1 MLIIYDFTPRITIFT
16 DNITTL
22 ESLLIYAMKT
32 ITYQS
37 DYLGNGFEFATIN
50 QPDDYEGKVVATV
63 IRKQCSMPSNKAVLY
78 VHGFNDYFF
87 QSDMAHRF
95 NEKEYHF
102 YAIDLRKYGRS
113 TLPHQK
119 SNNMRSL
126 TEYFADLDEAL
137 EIIRQEGNEK
147 ILLSGH
153 STGGLLVTLYASER
167 VGNEKFD
174 TIFCNSPFYDM
185 NMPGY
190 QKRLLVPLVALF
202 GKYFPDVLLPGKI
215 SEWYG
220 HSLHGEKKGEWD
232 YNLVWKPHLV
242 PALNAGWI
250 SAIHQ
255 GHTKI
260 KKGIILTRP
269 ILVMHSHQSIYSND
283 WNTSFFEGDAIL
295 NVKDIKGG
303 AERIVAPKRTIIEI
317 EGGMHDLILSPL
329 QVRERVYL
337 DLFEWLKQTIK

>member
-1 MLIIYDFTPRITIFT
+1 
-16 DNITTL
+16 
-22 ESLLIYAMKT
+22 MKT

-87 QSDMAHRF
+87 QSEMAQKF
-95 NEKEYHF
+95 NEKGFHF
-102 YAIDLRKYGRS
+102 YAVDLRKYGRS
-113 TLPHQK
+113 TLPHHK

-137 EIIRQEGNEK
+137 DIIRQEGNEQV
-147 ILLSGH
+147 LLSGH

-303 AERIVAPKRTIIEI
+303 AERIVAPKRTIIAI

>member
-1 MLIIYDFTPRITIFT
+1 MLIIYDFISYTDVFT
-16 DNITTL
+16 YNITTL
-22 ESLLIYAMKT
+22 ESLLIYAMKR

-113 TLPHQK
+113 TLPHHK

-147 ILLSGH
+147 VLLSGH

-174 TIFCNSPFYDM
+174 AIFCNSPFYDM
-185 NMPGY
+185 NMPKY
-190 QKRLLVPLVALF
+190 QKRLLIPFVAFIGKLFPNVLV
-202 GKYFPDVLLPGKI
+202 PGKF

-220 HSLHGEKKGEWD
+220 YSLHKEQKGEWE
-232 YNLVWKPHLV
+232 YNLNWKPHSI
-242 PALNAGWI
+242 PAINAGWI
-250 SAIHQ
+250 NAIHQ
-255 GHTKI
+255 GHLII
-260 KKGIILTRP
+260 KKGIMLTRP
-269 ILVMHSHQSIYSND
+269 ILVMHSHQSIYSKD
-283 WNTSFFEGDAIL
+283 WSTTFFEGDAIL
-295 NVKDIKGG
+295 NVKDIKEG
-303 AERIVAPKRTIIEI
+303 AERILAPKRTIIAI

>member
-32 ITYQS
+32 ILYQS

-87 QSDMAHRF
+87 QSEMAQKF
-95 NEKEYHF
+95 NEKGFHF
-102 YAIDLRKYGRS
+102 YAVDLRKYGRS
-113 TLPHQK
+113 TLHHQK
-119 SNNMRSL
+119 INNMRSL
-126 TEYFADLDEAL
+126 TEYFTDLDEAL
-137 EIIRQEGNEK
+137 AIMRQEGNEQV
-147 ILLSGH
+147 LLSGH

-174 TIFCNSPFYDM
+174 AIFCNSPFYDM

-232 YNLVWKPHLV
+232 YNLAWKPHLV

-255 GHTKI
+255 GHKKI
-260 KKGIILTRP
+260 KNGVILTRP

-283 WNTSFFEGDAIL
+283 WNASFFEGDAIL
-295 NVKDIKGG
+295 NVKDIKAG

-329 QVRERVYL
+329 QVREQVYFS
-337 DLFEWLKQTIK
+337 LFEWLKQIIK